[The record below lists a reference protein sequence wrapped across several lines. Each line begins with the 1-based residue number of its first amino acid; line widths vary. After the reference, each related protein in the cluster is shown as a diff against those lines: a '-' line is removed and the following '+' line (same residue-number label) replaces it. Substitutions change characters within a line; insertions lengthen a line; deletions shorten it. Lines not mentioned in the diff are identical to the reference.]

1 MYQNVKN
8 VCYFT
13 PDTKQEHSQRPVAH
27 FSGHSYSR
35 STHGGC
41 ALLLLWYSRGEVSAG
56 LNVCMNMK
64 RCNAESGLTRGSGL
78 VCCSPR
84 SNENCTR
91 PHTLKGTVTR
101 RDRREDTGVQH
112 IKTSTFCLNFSSGL
126 PCSWKS
132 TSSYEYIDKW
142 GILCSR
148 LLVI

>member
-84 SNENCTR
+84 SSALQTR
-91 PHTLKGTVTR
+91 TVAAMKTAHGLTRWKEPSPGGTGGRTQACNILKHQRSALTSALVCR
-101 RDRREDTGVQH
+101 VPEKVQAAMN
-112 IKTSTFCLNFSSGL
+112 I
-126 PCSWKS
+126 
-132 TSSYEYIDKW
+132 
-142 GILCSR
+142 
-148 LLVI
+148 